1 LYKESD
7 QSPLGSRA
15 LNVPEDNIEFEG
27 LALYGEWALM
37 LDEHKEN
44 QQKVW
49 AYNLRTKQTIAVFT
63 DINSQIQ
70 EMAISSGVEG
80 ITIDAVNGICY
91 ILEEKNRNNTNK
103 LLALKISIVDDK
115 PVLNKISSTTISHS
129 AFSMAW
135 RFTDICYDKDHAKL
149 YLLRS
154 HYTGKITDSRYV
166 IDHILA
172 PPGGMFKASQHYQT
186 NEIKLHDVSD
196 IIRSYSDSYENNIEG
211 ICKNKD
217 NFYLVSDN
225 VMTRTKQCL
234 TNSKKPALLLKIRY
248 EQ

>member
-1 LYKESD
+1 
-7 QSPLGSRA
+7 
-15 LNVPEDNIEFEG
+15 
-27 LALYGEWALM
+27 
-37 LDEHKEN
+37 
-44 QQKVW
+44 
-49 AYNLRTKQTIAVFT
+49 
-63 DINSQIQ
+63 
-70 EMAISSGVEG
+70 
-80 ITIDAVNGICY
+80 
-91 ILEEKNRNNTNK
+91 
-103 LLALKISIVDDK
+103 
-115 PVLNKISSTTISHS
+115 
-129 AFSMAW
+129 MAW